1 MVSIDSLRASSMNA
15 QVLTT
20 TRSAS
25 AASSVGVIPSAS
37 SVPTNLSLSTWF
49 FGHPKVST

>member
-1 MVSIDSLRASSMNA
+1 VSIDSLRASSMNA

-25 AASSVGVIPSAS
+25 PALSVAVMPSANK
-37 SVPTNLSLSTWF
+37 VPINLSLSTWF
-49 FGHPKVST
+49 FGHPRVST